1 MKKNK
6 GILLL
11 LLLLLTVQLFPKE
24 GLWMPLLID
33 KLNYDDLKSNGFKL
47 TPEDIY
53 SINQISLSD
62 AVVIFGRGCTGAIVS
77 ENGLLFTNYHCG
89 FGQVQRHT
97 TADNNY
103 IKDGYW
109 AKNRD
114 EELPNPGLSV
124 KILVHISGFTKE
136 VLAGIDTKQPF
147 DKQSP
152 QIKTIISTLEKAI
165 EDTSGYK
172 ASIESFY
179 QGNEYY
185 LFLYNEFTDVRLVGA
200 PPEALGAFGGDEDN
214 WVWPRHTADFSV
226 FRVYCGPDGKPARYS
241 TDNIAYQP
249 KSTFKISMKE
259 VNAGDFTMV
268 LGYPGSTEE
277 YLYSAEL
284 ELIKDVI
291 YPNRIKLRTG
301 QLEII
306 GDEREKSQD
315 AYIEYAV
322 KQSRLANAW
331 KKWKG
336 VLYGFNRFKVIQK
349 RKDYEQWLV
358 GNAGARKN
366 ELLDLYSSYDDV
378 YLGFVPYKT
387 AVDYYNES
395 VFALEPIKLMQ
406 NVNELLSGNGEGITI
421 SQKESLT
428 RAGTSFFNNYNVE
441 LDKKL
446 TFFLLNSFLQDID
459 ESLVPE
465 QLHRYI
471 SEDGL
476 QQYVGQLYDN
486 SVFTDQA
493 RFNSALE
500 KLMKG
505 KTKVIYEDGYFK
517 LIRDFSQLFSN
528 ELIQD
533 YEYYAGQI
541 KNLDKQYMTLLQKI
555 DTARVFYPDANFTMR
570 ISYGKVQGYS
580 PSDAIDYGCKTYIDG
595 LIQKASLGDEA
606 YTLPPELQEL
616 YQNKDFGSYAD
627 TTGRLPLCFLSS
639 NHTSGGNSGS
649 PVLDAYGRLIGL
661 NFDRTWESTMSDF
674 YFDDEICRNIT
685 VGMPYILFII
695 DKYAHAGYLLDE
707 MDIVR

>member
-11 LLLLLTVQLFPKE
+11 LLLILTVQLFSKE
-24 GLWMPLLID
+24 GLWVPLLID

-53 SINQISLSD
+53 SINQASLSD

-77 ENGLLFTNYHCG
+77 EKGLLFTNYHCG

-97 TADNNY
+97 SVDNNY
-103 IKDGYW
+103 IEAGYW
-109 AKNRD
+109 AKNSD

-124 KILVHISGFTKE
+124 KFLVHISEYTKE
-136 VLAGIDTKQPF
+136 VLTGVDTKQPF
-147 DKQSP
+147 DE
-152 QIKTIISTLEKAI
+152 QIPSIKAIISNLEKAI
-165 EDTSGYK
+165 EDTSDYK

-179 QGNEYY
+179 NGNEYY
-185 LFLYNEFTDVRLVGA
+185 LFLYNEFIDVRLVGA
-200 PPEALGAFGGDEDN
+200 PPESLGTFGGDEDN

-226 FRVYCGPDGKPARYS
+226 FRVYCGPDGKPAGYS
-241 TDNIAYQP
+241 SDNIPYQP
-249 KSTFKISMKE
+249 KSTFKISMKDI
-259 VNAGDFTMV
+259 APDDFTMV

-284 ELIKDVI
+284 ELIKDII

-306 GDEREKSQD
+306 GDERKKSQD
-315 AYIEYAV
+315 NYIKYAV

-349 RKDYEQWLV
+349 RKDYEHWLV
-358 GNAGARKN
+358 KNAGTRKN
-366 ELLDLYSSYDDV
+366 ELLDLYSSYDDL
-378 YLGFVPYKT
+378 YLAFVPYKT

-395 VFALEPIKLMQ
+395 VFTFEPLKLMQ
-406 NVNELLSGNGEGITI
+406 KVNEILPKNGGGIST
-421 SQKESLT
+421 SQKESLIK
-428 RAGTSFFNNYNVE
+428 AGTSFFDNYNAD

-446 TFFLLNSFLQDID
+446 AFFLLNSFLNDID

-465 QLHRYI
+465 QLRMYI
-471 SEDGL
+471 GKNGL
-476 QQYVGQLYDN
+476 QQYVEQLYDN
-486 SVFTDQA
+486 SVFTNQS
-493 RFNSALE
+493 RFNQALE
-500 KLMKG
+500 KLMNG
-505 KTKVIYEDGYFK
+505 KTKVIYEDDYFR
-517 LIRDFSQLFSN
+517 LIRNFSELFSN
-528 ELIQD
+528 ELIRD

-541 KNLDKQYMTLLQKI
+541 RNLDKQYMTLIQKI

-570 ISYGKVQGYS
+570 VSYGKIQGYS
-580 PSDAIDYGCKTYIDG
+580 PSDAVDYGYQTYIDG
-595 LIQKASLGDEA
+595 MIQKASLGDEV
-606 YTLPPELQEL
+606 YTLPPKLLEL
-616 YQNKDFGSYAD
+616 YQNKDFGPYAD

-649 PVLDAYGRLIGL
+649 PVLDAYGHLIGL

-674 YFDDEICRNIT
+674 YFDEEICRNIT

-707 MDIVR
+707 MDIVW